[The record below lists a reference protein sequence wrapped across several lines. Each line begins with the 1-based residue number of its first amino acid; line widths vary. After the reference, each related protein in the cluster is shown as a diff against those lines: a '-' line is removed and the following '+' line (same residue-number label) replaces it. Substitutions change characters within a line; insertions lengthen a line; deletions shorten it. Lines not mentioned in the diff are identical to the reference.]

1 MPLGDEVTMM
11 ECGFSP
17 DGGAATTDESAAATG
32 EGEGEGEGSANA
44 LFLIVNSS
52 FIAAASFAGAKQGY
66 VFTTGPQGLGY
77 VDLIKAMMCIRGSW
91 FMMTRCAALQVL
103 SDG

>member
-1 MPLGDEVTMM
+1 MPLGDEVTMV
-11 ECGFSP
+11 ECGFSA
-17 DGGAATTDESAAATG
+17 DSAAATD
-32 EGEGEGEGSANA
+32 EGAAATGEGEGSANA

>member
-1 MPLGDEVTMM
+1 MV
-11 ECGFSP
+11 ECGFSA
-17 DGGAATTDESAAATG
+17 DSAAATDESAAAT
-32 EGEGEGEGSANA
+32 GEGEGEGSANA

-77 VDLIKAMMCIRGSW
+77 VDLIKDMMCIRG
-91 FMMTRCAALQVL
+91 
-103 SDG
+103 